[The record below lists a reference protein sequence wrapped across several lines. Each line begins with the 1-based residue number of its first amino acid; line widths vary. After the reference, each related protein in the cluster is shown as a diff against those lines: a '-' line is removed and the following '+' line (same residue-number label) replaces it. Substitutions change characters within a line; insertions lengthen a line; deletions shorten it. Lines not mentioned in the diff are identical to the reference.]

1 MRLLLSLS
9 AAVVLAIVTLAA
21 CNSSDTNGNRA
32 GSSSNAGSRGNSAAS
47 VPSATPG
54 HVAPSDG
61 IKRVTTVELRDALAK
76 GTAIVVDVRAPSVY
90 QQNHIKD
97 SISIPLEQTAAR
109 LQELPRD
116 KMIVTYCS

>member
-21 CNSSDTNGNRA
+21 CNSSETKGNKA
-32 GSSSNAGSRGNSAAS
+32 GSGAGSNGNSAAS
-47 VPSATPG
+47 SPSATPG

-61 IKRVTTVELRDALAK
+61 VKRVTTVELRDALAQ
-76 GTAIVVDVRAPSVY
+76 GTAIVVDVRAATVY

-97 SISIPLEQTAAR
+97 SISIPLEQLEAH

>member
-1 MRLLLSLS
+1 MRLLFSLS
-9 AAVVLAIVTLAA
+9 AAVVLAVMMLAA
-21 CNSSDTNGNRA
+21 CNSSETKGNRA
-32 GSSSNAGSRGNSAAS
+32 GSSSGTDSTGNSAGS
-47 VPSATPG
+47 VSSATPG

-61 IKRVTTVELRDALAK
+61 VKRITTIELRDALAK
-76 GTAIVVDVRAPSVY
+76 GTAIVIDVRGDTAY

-97 SISIPLEQTAAR
+97 SISIPLDQVQTR

>member
-9 AAVVLAIVTLAA
+9 AAVVLAILTLAA
-21 CNSSDTNGNRA
+21 CNSSDTRENKA
-32 GSSSNAGSRGNSAAS
+32 GSNSAGSRGNTAAS
-47 VPSATPG
+47 IPSATPG

-61 IKRVTTVELRDALAK
+61 VKRITTVELRDAVAK
-76 GTAIVVDVRAPSVY
+76 GTVIIVDVRTASVY

-97 SISIPLEQTAAR
+97 SISIPLEQVEAR